1 MSPEQNDLIPA
12 KGTAK
17 RKRGGQPGNTNAY
30 KHGLYSKNF
39 SLAERRGLE
48 AAKGIVLGD
57 EIALLRVLIRRFAEE
72 ILSSQGVAP
81 SESAQAEAAS
91 SRLSTVP
98 NTSVFGQHLAVV
110 SEAMLRL
117 ASLLRTDH
125 MLGGAQSS
133 TFIKQLS
140 LALEEIAD
148 ENAHNEP

>member
-1 MSPEQNDLIPA
+1 MSPGKNALIPA
-12 KGTAK
+12 KGQAK

-39 SLAERRGLE
+39 SLSERRGLE
-48 AAKGIVLGD
+48 TVKGVVLAD

-72 ILSSQGVAP
+72 ILSTQGAAP
-81 SESAQAEAAS
+81 SESAEAEAAR
-91 SRLSTVP
+91 SRLSAVP
-98 NTSVFGQHLAVV
+98 NTSVFGQHLSVV

-125 MLGGAQSS
+125 MLGGSQSS

-140 LALEEIAD
+140 LVLEEITD
-148 ENAHNEP
+148 ENARNQP